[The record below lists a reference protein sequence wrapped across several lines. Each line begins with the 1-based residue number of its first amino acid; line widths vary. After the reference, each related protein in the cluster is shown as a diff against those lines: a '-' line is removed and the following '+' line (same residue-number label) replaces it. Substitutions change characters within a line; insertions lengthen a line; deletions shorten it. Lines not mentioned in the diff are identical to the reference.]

1 MAAEK
6 PNRGA
11 QLFCAYLKDQG
22 MSQSKAGKFFG
33 VAKSYIGILA
43 NQRAT
48 PGLGVAAR
56 IEALTD
62 GAIPASSWKVPP
74 VIP

>member
-1 MAAEK
+1 MADEK

-11 QLFCAYLKDQG
+11 QLFAAYLKEQK
-22 MSQSKAGKFFG
+22 MSQSKAGQFFG

-43 NQRAT
+43 NMRAT

-56 IEALTD
+56 IEALTE
-62 GAIPASSWKVPP
+62 GEIPASSWKVPP